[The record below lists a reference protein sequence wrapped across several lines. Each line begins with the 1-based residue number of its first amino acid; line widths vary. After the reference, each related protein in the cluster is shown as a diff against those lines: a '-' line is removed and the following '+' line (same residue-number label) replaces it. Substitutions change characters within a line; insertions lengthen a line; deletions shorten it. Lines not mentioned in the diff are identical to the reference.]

1 MKVKPKGKYR
11 PEFTQKDRQACRA
24 VMAWTLDKDKALSR
38 VTFGE
43 EVKMGRRRWWGW
55 GRGE

>member
-1 MKVKPKGKYR
+1 MRCEERGEEVEGVEMKVKPKVKYR

-38 VTFGE
+38 VTS
-43 EVKMGRRRWWGW
+43 GRR
-55 GRGE
+55 